1 MAVTDFGAAAQRL
14 FNAVRRDQV
23 DPARVK
29 GGLHQILIGSKR
41 DGVGFRIDLCHVA
54 AMGGRYPEPAP
65 LAQRIM
71 DDSLMTPQYIALS
84 VNKISGRTVTAAV
97 TADKAGVVT
106 VRDKADI
113 LAVFFFSV
121 PEAALRGDLSR
132 RVLVLVP
139 QRELYMG
146 QLVLGHHIEDIALV
160 LGGIEGFEQK
170 VPAGLRIIFGP
181 GIMSRDQK
189 ITSKFFHLR
198 KQMLKLQLPVAF
210 NAGIGR
216 MAMQIFI
223 DERLDHFLAE
233 KVFIVYDMV
242 GNTDPFCYAASVLCI
257 FKRAAC
263 IQQIHAHSVILIE
276 PHGAAHAFISA

>member
-1 MAVTDFGAAAQRL
+1 MAACRPALRDYSAADHDISVIKDHRLSGSDRPLGLVELDPEQVVIRLRYGTGLFLVAVTDFGAAAQRL

-106 VRDKADI
+106 VRNKADI

-170 VPAGLRIIFGP
+170 VPAGLRIIVL
-181 GIMSRDQK
+181 SSSQTDAQ
-189 ITSKFFHLR
+189 TS
-198 KQMLKLQLPVAF
+198 
-210 NAGIGR
+210 
-216 MAMQIFI
+216 
-223 DERLDHFLAE
+223 
-233 KVFIVYDMV
+233 
-242 GNTDPFCYAASVLCI
+242 ASG
-257 FKRAAC
+257 C
-263 IQQIHAHSVILIE
+263 IQCRDWAYGHADIHR
-276 PHGAAHAFISA
+276 

>member
-1 MAVTDFGAAAQRL
+1 M
-14 FNAVRRDQV
+14 
-23 DPARVK
+23 
-29 GGLHQILIGSKR
+29 
-41 DGVGFRIDLCHVA
+41 
-54 AMGGRYPEPAP
+54 
-65 LAQRIM
+65 
-71 DDSLMTPQYIALS
+71 
-84 VNKISGRTVTAAV
+84 
-97 TADKAGVVT
+97 
-106 VRDKADI
+106 
-113 LAVFFFSV
+113 
-121 PEAALRGDLSR
+121 
-132 RVLVLVP
+132 LVLVP
-139 QRELYMG
+139 QRELHVG
-146 QLVLGHHIEDIALV
+146 QLLLCHHVEDIGLV
-160 LGGIEGFEQK
+160 FGGIEGLEQK

-189 ITSKFFHLR
+189 ITSQFFHLC